1 MNSLEIQKLKSVL
14 LCLQAHPDNE
24 PDSEFADRI
33 SDLEEIIE
41 SKQMHPMDRL
51 AQYAHMYDFN
61 VQIMNKEYNIYVDRD
76 LIDLHSVGGYE
87 TLDEAVDEVI
97 KWILRLNRIEP

>member
-1 MNSLEIQKLKSVL
+1 MNKSELQKLKSVL

-41 SKQMHPMDRL
+41 AKQMHPMDRL
-51 AQYAHMYDFN
+51 AQYVHMYDFS
-61 VQIMNKEYNIYVDRD
+61 VQILDKEYNIYVERS
-76 LIDLHSVGGYE
+76 LVHLHSVGGYD
-87 TLDEAVDEVI
+87 TIDEAVEEVI
-97 KWILRLNRIEP
+97 KWIVRINRIEP